1 MYYYCRRSKSVSP
14 TKADWNAALR
24 VLRYLLSTPDRV
36 LTFVPPSPKVPAVA
50 AYVDAAWA
58 NAPRSRS
65 RYGLIVCVYGCPV
78 LWITKLTSIVCL
90 NLFVR
95 PIISRAPTYPHVQLS
110 RAPQLIRAHK
120 YLVRPNLFV
129 SPIISRAPTHPHVQL
144 SRAPQLI
151 CAPTYLVRPNS
162 SARTNFSRPPT
173 YSCAQLSRAPQLIRT
188 SNYLARPNLSARPH
202 ISCAPTHP
210 RAQISRAPQ
219 LIRAP

>member
-1 MYYYCRRSKSVSP
+1 MLPPGHSYLSLAGSLLWVTISRPDVSVAVSIVCSKSVSP

-95 PIISRAPTYPHVQLS
+95 PIISRSPTYPHVQLS
-110 RAPQLIRAHK
+110 RAPQLICAPK
-120 YLVRPNLFV
+120 YL
-129 SPIISRAPTHPHVQL
+129 
-144 SRAPQLI
+144 
-151 CAPTYLVRPNS
+151 C
-162 SARTNFSRPPT
+162 
-173 YSCAQLSRAPQLIRT
+173 
-188 SNYLARPNLSARPH
+188 
-202 ISCAPTHP
+202 
-210 RAQISRAPQ
+210 APQ
-219 LIRAP
+219 LIRAPTYLVHIEQVFF